1 MHNPG
6 GVDVVAVELSCEN
19 EMQDG
24 GCDARGS
31 NNILPATAL
40 QDGVFGGGGGFTYI
54 SEN

>member
-1 MHNPG
+1 
-6 GVDVVAVELSCEN
+6 VAAVETIEAAAGRAELACEN

-40 QDGVFGGGGGFTYI
+40 QDGVFGFFYLHL
-54 SEN
+54 